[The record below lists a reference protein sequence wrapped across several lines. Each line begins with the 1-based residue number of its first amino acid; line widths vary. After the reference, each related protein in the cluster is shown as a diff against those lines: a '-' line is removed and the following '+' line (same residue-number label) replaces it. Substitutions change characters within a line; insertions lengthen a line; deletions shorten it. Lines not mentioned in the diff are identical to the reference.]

1 MLAGCSEFTN
11 IPLGFRK
18 MPRMSLLADDL
29 LAFEEGLVLWSYSLM
44 SIIPS
49 HAIYDV
55 LHT

>member
-1 MLAGCSEFTN
+1 VLAGCSEFTN